1 MKESAQIDNLR
12 HDRNTVKV
20 DELWLKVEP
29 LAAFGICNRQR
40 IIHTSVDIPI
50 CKRGAPLPKIQVL
63 PGGGEMYVN
72 EIKKN

>member
-29 LAAFGICNRQR
+29 LAAFGICNR
-40 IIHTSVDIPI
+40 
-50 CKRGAPLPKIQVL
+50 
-63 PGGGEMYVN
+63 
-72 EIKKN
+72 